1 MSATVPTAPRIIYML
16 WLQGEQAAPELVRLN
31 FRRWASLNP
40 DYDLGILNGDDVDRL
55 LVGFNLRP
63 TQMMPQALSNV
74 VRAKLLLQGGVWA
87 DATLFP
93 TEPLD
98 AWLPDR
104 LKDAGFFAFERPGA
118 DRPLSTWFLA
128 ASPDHV
134 MMRKWWAEL
143 VRFWSK
149 PRTVRMYIPDN
160 PVWEVRPDGGAE
172 KDEYPYYLFHYLFDY
187 LLQTNADFAAQWGRC
202 SKMSAGPPQLLHH
215 LCADAR
221 PEYAAV
227 LTAAHAAPVHKLN
240 WRHAYP
246 LDILE
251 TL

>member
-1 MSATVPTAPRIIYML
+1 ML

-134 MMRKWWAEL
+134 MMRKLWA
-143 VRFWSK
+143 
-149 PRTVRMYIPDN
+149 
-160 PVWEVRPDGGAE
+160 
-172 KDEYPYYLFHYLFDY
+172 
-187 LLQTNADFAAQWGRC
+187 
-202 SKMSAGPPQLLHH
+202 
-215 LCADAR
+215 
-221 PEYAAV
+221 
-227 LTAAHAAPVHKLN
+227 
-240 WRHAYP
+240 
-246 LDILE
+246 
-251 TL
+251 